1 MWSGLR
7 ARSIAGGDDVTME
20 RHVYWDEQDVL
31 NRLRRIEGQ
40 VRGLQQLVSR
50 KEACRAI
57 LTQVAAVEGALQQ
70 VSRIV
75 QTCSVAEAL
84 LDESSLSDI
93 ELNAV
98 RGTLKR
104 VVRGK

>member
-1 MWSGLR
+1 
-7 ARSIAGGDDVTME
+7 ME
-20 RHVYWDEQDVL
+20 RPVYWDEQDIL

-40 VRGLQQLVSR
+40 VRGLQQLVSKR
-50 KEACRAI
+50 EACRAI

-84 LDESSLSDI
+84 MEEGAITNTDLTF
-93 ELNAV
+93 V
-98 RGTLKR
+98 RATMNK
-104 VVRGK
+104 VIRGK